1 MKQSVFNL
9 NTLKAHPERNAF
21 DLSHNDVFSCAP
33 GMLLPISCTEVLP
46 NEHYEINPQ
55 VFLRTMP
62 LNSAAYVRMRQH
74 VEFFFVPTRVLLRQ
88 FPQFVVGTKYPI
100 SSLDTLNA
108 FSESLPSVAL
118 STLRDVYEKLGSST
132 DGLGIPSKYGSLR
145 LFDLLG
151 YGINS
156 SRNINANTYPDKY
169 SIDGSSTNLQT
180 SPSLSILRAAAY
192 QKVYQD
198 YFRNPYWE
206 PADAS
211 IFNFDDKFGQ
221 KLVSDVKDDLD
232 RLLNLFTLR
241 YRNWTKDF
249 FTSLQPQFQGAP
261 FVTSNVNM
269 SNFMTTDTSSNGMN
283 FLPNTFLTDL
293 RSDLPSKSS
302 SSSDMA
308 GLSVLT
314 TPSTQGALSIPV
326 HNIRAAFALDKLYRL
341 QQQAGNGSY
350 GEQIRN
356 RFGFGGVHDDWKSQY
371 IGGSSA
377 PISIGEVITTANTVL
392 SSDDAPLGQTGDIY
406 GKASSV
412 NDGKFVF
419 DTKEHGIILGIFSV
433 IPDAD
438 YNSTQIDPHNFK
450 LNFEQFFQPEFD
462 RLGHQPLNTY
472 FLSCLAPY
480 SGSGQSDT
488 ENKGW
493 VQRVLG
499 FQNRYLEYKTGI
511 DRVHGQFCSGGS
523 LSAWT
528 APRNSGILSIN
539 SSYYNL
545 YSLKVSPKILN
556 SICSVTFD
564 GTEKTDPILVDSHI
578 SIKAIRPMSV
588 SDEPLL

>member
-74 VEFFFVPTRVLLRQ
+74 IEFFFVPTRVLLRQ

-100 SSLDTLNA
+100 SSLDTLNDYA
-108 FSESLPSVAL
+108 KDIPSVSL
-118 STLRDVYEKLGSST
+118 STLRSLYISAGSSS
-132 DGLGIPSKYGSLR
+132 DGLGIPAKYGHLR

-151 YGINS
+151 YGLNS
-156 SRNINANTYPDKY
+156 SRSINADTYPDSY
-169 SIDGSSTNLQT
+169 VSGSTTQS
-180 SPSLSILRAAAY
+180 SPKLSILRLAAY

-198 YFRNPYWE
+198 YYRNPYWE

-211 IFNFDDKFGQ
+211 IFNYDDKFGQ
-221 KLVSDVKDDLD
+221 TLSAVSVDRTRLYKLV
-232 RLLNLFTLR
+232 TLR

-249 FTSLQPQFQGAP
+249 FTSIQPQFQGAP
-261 FVTSNVNM
+261 FVTKFVDMKDFMTSSSFLNGNNFVADTNSNV
-269 SNFMTTDTSSNGMN
+269 
-283 FLPNTFLTDL
+283 PNTTLPFENRSASNMASLTVD
-293 RSDLPSKSS
+293 SS
-302 SSSDMA
+302 TRM
-308 GLSVLT
+308 
-314 TPSTQGALSIPV
+314 SIPV

-341 QQQAGNGSY
+341 QQQSGNGSY

-377 PISIGEVITTANTVL
+377 PISIGEVLTTSNTF
-392 SSDDAPLGQTGDIY
+392 DDGKPLGFTGDIY

-419 DTKEHGIILGIFSV
+419 DTKEHGFIMGIFSV
-433 IPDAD
+433 VPDAD

-450 LNFEQFFQPEFD
+450 LTFEQFYQPEFD
-462 RLGHQPLNTY
+462 RLGHQPLNSY
-472 FLSCLAPY
+472 FLSSLAPLVITN
-480 SGSGQSDT
+480 QSDT
-488 ENKGW
+488 MCKGW
-493 VQRVLG
+493 LQRVLG

-511 DRVHGQFCSGGS
+511 DRVHGQFCTFGS

-528 APRNSGILSIN
+528 APRNSGILDFN
-539 SSYYNL
+539 SAFYNL

-556 SICSVTFD
+556 TIVSVTFD
-564 GTEKTDPILVDSHI
+564 GSEQTDPILVNSHI
-578 SIKAIRPMSV
+578 SIKAVRPMSV

>member
-74 VEFFFVPTRVLLRQ
+74 IEFFFVPTRVLLRQ
-88 FPQFVVGTKYPI
+88 FPQFVVGTKYPV
-100 SSLDTLNA
+100 SSLDTLND
-108 FSESLPSVAL
+108 FSKALPSVAL
-118 STLRDVYEKLGSST
+118 STLREIYEKSGSSL
-132 DGLGIPSKYGSLR
+132 DGLGILSKYGILR
-145 LFDLLG
+145 LYDLLG

-156 SRNINANTYPDKY
+156 SRNINANTYPTQY
-169 SIDGSSTNLQT
+169 SIDGSTTNLQK
-180 SPSLSILRAAAY
+180 SPSLSLLRVAAY
-192 QKVYQD
+192 QKIYQD
-198 YFRNPYWE
+198 YYRNPFWE

-211 IFNFDDKFGQ
+211 AFNFDDKFGLT
-221 KLVSDVKDDLD
+221 LVSDIKED
-232 RLLNLFTLR
+232 RVRLFRVFTLR

-249 FTSLQPQFQGAP
+249 FTSVQPQFQGAP
-261 FVTSNVNM
+261 FVTSYVDM
-269 SNFMTTDTSSNGMN
+269 DNFITTKSFSNGNN
-283 FLPNTFLTDL
+283 FYPSTVTTGVKTDL
-293 RSDLPSKSS
+293 QTKVDQVSNMAALTVDSS
-302 SSSDMA
+302 THMA
-308 GLSVLT
+308 
-314 TPSTQGALSIPV
+314 IPV

-341 QQQAGNGSY
+341 QQQSGNGSY

-377 PISIGEVITTANTVL
+377 PISIGEVITTANTA
-392 SSDDAPLGQTGDIY
+392 SSDGNTNLGLTGDIY

-412 NDGKFVF
+412 NDGRFTF

-433 IPDAD
+433 VPDAD

-462 RLGHQPLNTY
+462 RLGHQPLNSY
-472 FLSCLAPY
+472 FLSCLSPY
-480 SGSGQSDT
+480 TGSNQSDT

-539 SSYYNL
+539 SAYYNL

-564 GTEKTDPILVDSHI
+564 GSEPTDPILVDSHI

>member
-74 VEFFFVPTRVLLRQ
+74 VEFFFVPARVLLRQ

-100 SSLDTLNA
+100 SSLDTLNDYA
-108 FSESLPSVAL
+108 KDIPSVSLA
-118 STLRDVYEKLGSST
+118 TLRSLFIDSGSSS
-132 DGLGIPSKYGSLR
+132 DGLGIPAKYGHLR

-156 SRNINANTYPDKY
+156 SRSITADTYPDSY
-169 SIDGSSTNLQT
+169 VSGSTTQP
-180 SPSLSILRAAAY
+180 SPKLSILRLAAY

-198 YFRNPYWE
+198 YYRNPYWE

-211 IFNFDDKFGQ
+211 IFNYDDKFGQ
-221 KLVSDVKDDLD
+221 TLSNASADKSRLFKLV
-232 RLLNLFTLR
+232 TLR

-249 FTSLQPQFQGAP
+249 FTSVQPQFQGAP
-261 FVTSNVNM
+261 FVTKSVDM
-269 SNFMTTDTSSNGMN
+269 KDFMTSSSFLNGKNFVADTNAN
-283 FLPNTFLTDL
+283 VPNTTLPFDNKSASNMASLTVG
-293 RSDLPSKSS
+293 SS
-302 SSSDMA
+302 ERM
-308 GLSVLT
+308 
-314 TPSTQGALSIPV
+314 SIPV

-341 QQQAGNGSY
+341 QQQSGNGSY

-377 PISIGEVITTANTVL
+377 PISIGEVLTTANTFD
-392 SSDDAPLGQTGDIY
+392 SGEPLGLTGDIY

-419 DTKEHGIILGIFSV
+419 DTKEHGFIMGIFSV
-433 IPDAD
+433 VPDAD

-450 LNFEQFFQPEFD
+450 LTFEQFYQPEFD
-462 RLGHQPLNTY
+462 RLGHQPLNSY
-472 FLSCLAPY
+472 FLSTLAPLT
-480 SGSGQSDT
+480 SAEQPDT
-488 ENKGW
+488 LSKGW
-493 VQRVLG
+493 LQRVLG

-511 DRVHGQFCSGGS
+511 DRVHGQFCTFGS

-528 APRNSGILSIN
+528 APRNSGILDNN
-539 SSYYNL
+539 SPYYNL

-556 SICSVTFD
+556 SVVSVTFD
-564 GTEKTDPILVDSHI
+564 GSENTDPILVNSHI
-578 SIKAIRPMSV
+578 SIKAVRPMSV

>member
-74 VEFFFVPTRVLLRQ
+74 VEFFFVPARVLLRQ

-100 SSLDTLNA
+100 SSLDTLND
-108 FSESLPSVAL
+108 FQKDIPSVSLA
-118 STLRDVYEKLGSST
+118 SLRATYESAGDSS
-132 DGLGIPSKYGSLR
+132 DGLGIPAKYGHLR

-151 YGINS
+151 YGLNS
-156 SRNINANTYPDKY
+156 SRNINADTYPDKY
-169 SIDGSSTNLQT
+169 VSGGTTQSS
-180 SPSLSILRAAAY
+180 PKLSILRFAAY
-192 QKVYQD
+192 QKIYQD
-198 YFRNPYWE
+198 FYRNPYWE

-211 IFNFDDKFGQ
+211 IFNYDDKFGETLFASVSADANRLF
-221 KLVSDVKDDLD
+221 KLV
-232 RLLNLFTLR
+232 TLR

-249 FTSLQPQFQGAP
+249 FTSVQPQFQGAP
-261 FVTSNVNM
+261 FVTKYFHMNDFMTSSTYLNG
-269 SNFMTTDTSSNGMN
+269 SNFVPDTTTNIVKTSLPFADSSASN
-283 FLPNTFLTDL
+283 
-293 RSDLPSKSS
+293 
-302 SSSDMA
+302 MA
-308 GLSVLT
+308 SLVGQVDDNI
-314 TPSTQGALSIPV
+314 SIPV

-377 PISIGEVITTANTVL
+377 PISIGEVITTANTF
-392 SSDDAPLGQTGDIY
+392 DAGEATGLTGDIY

-419 DTKEHGIILGIFSV
+419 DTKEHGFIMGIFSV
-433 IPDAD
+433 VPDAD

-450 LNFEQFFQPEFD
+450 LSFEQFFQPEFD
-462 RLGHQPLNTY
+462 RLGHQPLNSY
-472 FLSCLAPY
+472 FLSSLAPW
-480 SGSGQSDT
+480 SSSSPSADT
-488 ENKGW
+488 ESKSW
-493 VQRVLG
+493 LQRVLG

-511 DRVHGQFCSGGS
+511 DRVHGQFCTNGS
-523 LSAWT
+523 LGAWT

-539 SSYYNL
+539 STYYNL

-556 SICSVTFD
+556 SIVSVSFD
-564 GTEKTDPILVDSHI
+564 GKEDTDPILVNSHI